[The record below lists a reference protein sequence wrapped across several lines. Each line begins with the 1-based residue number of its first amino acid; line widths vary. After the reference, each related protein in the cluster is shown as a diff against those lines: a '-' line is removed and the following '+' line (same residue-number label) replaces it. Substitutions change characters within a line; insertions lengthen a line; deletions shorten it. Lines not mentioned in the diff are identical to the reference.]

1 MCSPM
6 EGSPTDIAARRP
18 PGGLRLLVSLPVMLL
33 LLLAPVTFAMAAEP
47 QKDIVVDAEG
57 SALIV
62 NGDKA
67 HAKEQAKRQA
77 YRDAIEKGIGAY
89 VEGITEMKDFEV
101 VKDKVFSKAQGL
113 VTDFKIVREWVD
125 EENVYH
131 IRANCTVSTVKLDG
145 VLGPVVIDALGNP
158 RVMVV
163 VDESIDG
170 ENPFLSTVEGEVLS
184 VFEKAGYLLVDPQ
197 TAKGLHAREYD
208 LAKETGDTAK
218 LQELARSFQADVI
231 IYGRAQ
237 GVTYAKQK
245 VEGVSVFGV
254 RSQLQLK
261 AIITQTAYV
270 LGTETP
276 EFKERGTSAQDGAV
290 KGLRKAAAAGAKSL
304 VHKVAY
310 SLVSGSAGG
319 VPGRTVKVL
328 VTDIGFSG
336 ARTLKAGL
344 EEAKGITA
352 VYQRAFANR
361 KLELDVNTEGNAED
375 LAVVLESLGL
385 EISSLTANTIEA
397 TAKE

>member
-1 MCSPM
+1 MP
-6 EGSPTDIAARRP
+6 SPTVEATTDTAVRRISEDLRFWACFLVFLFLLAAP
-18 PGGLRLLVSLPVMLL
+18 LPV
-33 LLLAPVTFAMAAEP
+33 ATATES

-67 HAKEQAKRQA
+67 NAKEQAKRQA
-77 YRDAIEKGIGAY
+77 YRDALEKGIGAY

-125 EENVYH
+125 EDQVYH
-131 IRANCTVSTVKLDG
+131 IRASCTVSTVKLDG
-145 VLGPVVIDALGNP
+145 VLGPAVIDALGNP

-163 VDESIDG
+163 VDENIDG
-170 ENPFLSTVEGEVLS
+170 ESPFLSTVEGEVLA

-197 TAKGLHAREYD
+197 TAKGLHAQEYD

-218 LQELARSFQADVI
+218 LRELAKSFQADVI

-276 EFKERGTSAQDGAV
+276 EFKERGTSPQDGAV

-328 VTDIGFSG
+328 VTGISFSG

-352 VYQRAFANR
+352 VYQRAFSDR

-385 EISSLTANTIEA
+385 EVSALTANTIEA